1 MWPEIEIAQKEKRR
15 EIALSGAHITE
26 RIQKKG
32 LDPSI
37 YNLTELNFLS
47 LTGTSLSEVSS
58 DISKLSSL
66 QTLILHS
73 NKIQQLSEDL
83 TKLTK
88 LKHLDLSCN
97 CIVNIPD
104 TIGSLLQ
111 LATLNLSHNKLI
123 SFPALL
129 SNSKLAVL
137 DLSHNNLATFPNV
150 CSQDMTNLSEL
161 KLQGNEIDLL
171 PSNISTLPVLKVL
184 DLNNNKLK
192 ALPGELSDCLKLK
205 ELNLK
210 SNPIGDR
217 RLLKLI
223 NQCRTKQIIDYVNQ
237 NCPRTTNGK
246 NGDSKREKK
255 GSKPCQKN
263 EDSEDE
269 TKNEELNFK
278 HSITIKPADES
289 FKVVVENSTKAVR
302 EHIVCCLVNNVTFNE
317 DNFKDF
323 IKLQNKLHDGICNK
337 RNAATIATHDF
348 KKLNSTTIKYKT
360 SPPKELRI
368 KPLNRP
374 MEVTGAELFTKLQT
388 EANNLRKEKKRS
400 CYSGIHKYLYLIEGK
415 SAYPCLVND
424 AGDVI
429 SFPPITN
436 SDISKIELITKQM
449 FIEVT
454 SSTSQ
459 LICKTVLT
467 DLLKEMA
474 QLFGPDLQIQQ
485 VRVLDEEL
493 KLKLVYPSKNDLK
506 FDEYTAIKVI
516 RE

>member
-1 MWPEIEIAQKEKRR
+1 MWPEIEIALKEKRR
-15 EIALSGAHITE
+15 EIALSGAHVTE
-26 RIQKKG
+26 RIEKNG

-37 YNLTELNFLS
+37 YTLTELNFLS
-47 LTGTSLSEVSS
+47 LTGTGLPELSS
-58 DISKLSSL
+58 DISKLSNL

-73 NKIQQLSEDL
+73 NKIQQLNEEL

-104 TIGSLLQ
+104 NIGSLSQ
-111 LATLNLSHNKLI
+111 LATLNLSHNKLT

-137 DLSHNNLATFPNV
+137 DLSHNNLTTFPNI

-161 KLQGNEIDLL
+161 KLQGNEIDIV
-171 PSNISTLPVLKVL
+171 PSNISTLPVLKIL

-210 SNPIGDR
+210 SNPIDDR

-237 NCPRTTNGK
+237 NCSRTVNEENGVLK
-246 NGDSKREKK
+246 GGKR
-255 GSKPCQKN
+255 GSKLRQKT

-269 TKNEELNFK
+269 TKNEETNFK
-278 HSITIKPADES
+278 YSITVKPADES
-289 FKVVVENSTKAVR
+289 FKVVVENSTKAIR
-302 EHIVCCLVNNVTFNE
+302 EHIVCCLVNNITFNE

-348 KKLNSTTIKYKT
+348 KKLNSTTIKYTT
-360 SPPKELRI
+360 SPAKELRI

-374 MEVTGAELFTKLQT
+374 VEVTGAELFTKLQT

-400 CYSGIHKYLYLIEGK
+400 DYSGIHKYLYLIEGK

-424 AGDVI
+424 VGDVV

-436 SDISKIELITKQM
+436 ADISKIEPTTKQV

-467 DLLKEMA
+467 DLLKEMV
-474 QLFGPDLQIQQ
+474 QLFGTDLQVQQ

-506 FDEYTAIKVI
+506 FDEYAGIKVI
-516 RE
+516 RD